1 MNLRR
6 KFFGLFAADRT
17 SENRRRPGRRSRPT
31 RAATG
36 RRRRPQAP
44 LAHETME
51 ARIALAVDGFS
62 QATYQ
67 QFLNPNGI
75 GELGEAVTRE
85 GWAVVVG
92 ESSDDIYIQQVATSP
107 QTLLYA
113 DNGSFI
119 DLPEVDGDYG
129 EIPDINAMRSL
140 SVTNATVVNDVG
152 VVNDNYPVF
161 DFTNATNSFTTR
173 FVSQHDDWLLAPV
186 TATLRYTQADG
197 TVQQWDITSAPVW
210 TVTPQAGTVR
220 RPFDVWPEA
229 VSYYEP
235 TNAAAFVQS
244 SLDVL
249 WRVQALPTTDRQ
261 PGDLRISPFTSVP
274 RLIDLTYS
282 YNDEQIFPNVERIT
296 EALVLPSA
304 AAPVL
309 GGVTQPSTFTL
320 PGAAGVGFAGIV
332 PGTLRG
338 TLRLE
343 GAEYPFLVESRSG
356 NRLVFGG
363 GRPLASGDP
372 VGLEYVLRTGGS
384 KLKSVQGTVDLASG
398 VISLTFAS
406 GEDITPVAGAPIFVD
421 QAPGPVRIDATYAVY
436 DAGDP
441 NDQAGSLTFFAG
453 LDITNEVAVDLLPHG
468 ATINVD
474 SPLVMRSSLPDGD
487 TSLRATNVNIDA
499 QLLANDRLDIAGSV
513 APRVTMLRQA
523 YAYPTVVSGSV
534 TGLFIPP
541 GLAGAGYDPDP
552 LNPPVVTI
560 GGPITSPAGATPVVR
575 TVNARLGAVT
585 VDRDPTSPTFGRVTA
600 VQILE
605 SGSGYAAPPAVTIAA
620 PGGGGATATA
630 TATLDAS
637 GAVIGIIITSGGSGY
652 ELTPMDPVATI
663 FRPQAEATA
672 VVDASGRI
680 SGFVVT
686 NPGSGYND
694 VPPVAIVPPE
704 VETAAVP
711 GAVTVLG
718 GSVTGIAIAD
728 GGYGYRTPPRVWI
741 APPPKAAGGTQA
753 SAIAAL
759 DAAGRVIGIT
769 IVDPGSGYE
778 TVAIDGT
785 VSEFV
790 PEARLLA
797 PFPVPMAEV
806 VKVNAAVGAAVY
818 EVRVGDDRGT
828 DLDRGLVLVSSS
840 GWLTR
845 DLAQTRAADAVFV
858 QAAQSDVIVEGV
870 VWGRDQ
876 SYLMQSL
883 PGASDLAP
891 FLLTTTSQ
899 ATGASVGQLRGG
911 TVGITLANDA
921 PTPAEGAVAF
931 NDVRLSTDID
941 SLRIRAATS
950 AGVTRSEPFPYE
962 MEVVEENSIAIEAVA
977 ASSFPLSMR
986 ARQNLLFN
994 ANLATAGDVSLAA
1007 TSLLTVSA
1015 PISTTTGRI
1024 GISAANVTIENSVQ
1038 VTQAQDDDTR
1048 NDVVIEA
1055 TGGSMTV
1062 DGLVSA
1068 VNNVVLRQ
1076 VNRLGPEVFEYSIR
1090 EPVAIPD
1097 NSTVSR
1103 SITVRDAFEF
1113 ENIDVA
1119 VDITHSFVSDLTL
1132 TLIAPDGTR
1141 VRLFDRTGGAG
1152 DNFSGTIFDSEAA
1165 TPITGGVAPFTGR
1178 FRPVQSLAPL
1188 YNRDARG
1195 TWQLEVQDSAP
1206 GDVGQ
1211 LTNFTLLFTSQ
1222 QPATG
1227 RINGAARVR
1236 ADHLEFDAQGNVGD
1250 PELAPGTGTFFLR
1263 TDVHSLSGRAG
1274 GSFSIDETNDI
1285 LISDLRSGGL
1295 VSVRAGGVDPLGGP
1309 NAGRAALTAS
1319 LADVPAIDL
1328 NAPSGSID
1336 VVNNA
1341 PTTII
1346 VGNAEA
1352 LRTGRA
1358 ISMRAGGN
1366 VSIRSTGGAT
1376 RGEIFALDAPLA
1388 GSGARTVRYL
1398 YAPSALPVGAV
1409 YVPGVP
1415 GTTASTITGSGT
1427 LATVLGVATANLR
1440 VNDRVLVSVAGGN
1453 TANGVYTVTR
1463 LGGGTNWLLTRSADS
1478 DTDAELPANSF
1489 VRVTDGG
1496 GAGYYQLTYVSS
1508 TAVPFTRCPIEVS
1521 APLSLVTN
1529 IGSDDVNDA
1538 VTFVVST
1545 AGVTNTAAGS
1555 LGKMIELRQAN
1566 DTSSSFSNPNQKMDF
1581 RFSGQVLTPIRLTQ
1595 QLPRITEPFR
1605 IDGNTSYNPPG
1616 SPGVTRPRITV
1627 DGSRIA
1633 TTRDGT
1639 TVTAA
1644 SVVNGFEV
1652 SGAGAAGAV
1661 LANMTV
1667 SGFTRGAA
1675 VQVQDAST
1683 VLANG
1688 LTLGTNEFG
1697 LRVANQFG
1705 LRVSGSSSEVTLL
1718 NSTVTASTKA
1728 GVRIENTARDVVLV
1742 GNTIG
1747 TVDRDNAIGV
1757 QVAAASGNRNRIG
1770 VEPVLPLTGIS
1781 TLTATRVNATTFTL
1795 PGSVRLTAA
1804 TLFPGLGV
1812 TGPGIVPTAGLPAAE
1827 ILSVAINATTGVAT
1841 VVLTGGQVNAN
1852 GRVTFGNFAAT
1863 TLGGT
1868 SLTMPAGV
1876 NSDQLYLGQQ
1886 VAGIGIVA
1894 GTRIIAIDR
1903 TTKTV
1908 TLSAAMTATGVSSI
1922 TFPGANNGAPRN
1934 VIQNNLVGV
1943 ELSGGAT
1950 TIANTSIINSAG
1962 DGVRI
1967 TGGTNV
1973 IGRSD
1978 RTRSAFSNMINGNGG
1993 FGIAFDAGAGARSA
2007 AVTLANQQTVRGNFL
2022 GRLTSNRPA
2031 VGNTKGNIG
2040 LRFATA
2046 AEELY
2051 RGESPAFRLRPNA
2064 VTGVDAEGN
2073 QHAPTTTSTG
2083 GGSGGG
2089 GIRPVR
2095 PTR

>member
-1 MNLRR
+1 M
-6 KFFGLFAADRT
+6 
-17 SENRRRPGRRSRPT
+17 
-31 RAATG
+31 
-36 RRRRPQAP
+36 
-44 LAHETME
+44 
-51 ARIALAVDGFS
+51 
-62 QATYQ
+62 
-67 QFLNPNGI
+67 
-75 GELGEAVTRE
+75 
-85 GWAVVVG
+85 
-92 ESSDDIYIQQVATSP
+92 
-107 QTLLYA
+107 
-113 DNGSFI
+113 
-119 DLPEVDGDYG
+119 
-129 EIPDINAMRSL
+129 
-140 SVTNATVVNDVG
+140 
-152 VVNDNYPVF
+152 
-161 DFTNATNSFTTR
+161 
-173 FVSQHDDWLLAPV
+173 
-186 TATLRYTQADG
+186 
-197 TVQQWDITSAPVW
+197 
-210 TVTPQAGTVR
+210 
-220 RPFDVWPEA
+220 
-229 VSYYEP
+229 
-235 TNAAAFVQS
+235 
-244 SLDVL
+244 
-249 WRVQALPTTDRQ
+249 
-261 PGDLRISPFTSVP
+261 
-274 RLIDLTYS
+274 
-282 YNDEQIFPNVERIT
+282 
-296 EALVLPSA
+296 
-304 AAPVL
+304 
-309 GGVTQPSTFTL
+309 
-320 PGAAGVGFAGIV
+320 
-332 PGTLRG
+332 
-338 TLRLE
+338 
-343 GAEYPFLVESRSG
+343 
-356 NRLVFGG
+356 
-363 GRPLASGDP
+363 
-372 VGLEYVLRTGGS
+372 
-384 KLKSVQGTVDLASG
+384 
-398 VISLTFAS
+398 
-406 GEDITPVAGAPIFVD
+406 
-421 QAPGPVRIDATYAVY
+421 
-436 DAGDP
+436 
-441 NDQAGSLTFFAG
+441 
-453 LDITNEVAVDLLPHG
+453 
-468 ATINVD
+468 
-474 SPLVMRSSLPDGD
+474 
-487 TSLRATNVNIDA
+487 
-499 QLLANDRLDIAGSV
+499 
-513 APRVTMLRQA
+513 
-523 YAYPTVVSGSV
+523 
-534 TGLFIPP
+534 
-541 GLAGAGYDPDP
+541 
-552 LNPPVVTI
+552 
-560 GGPITSPAGATPVVR
+560 
-575 TVNARLGAVT
+575 
-585 VDRDPTSPTFGRVTA
+585 
-600 VQILE
+600 
-605 SGSGYAAPPAVTIAA
+605 
-620 PGGGGATATA
+620 
-630 TATLDAS
+630 
-637 GAVIGIIITSGGSGY
+637 
-652 ELTPMDPVATI
+652 
-663 FRPQAEATA
+663 
-672 VVDASGRI
+672 
-680 SGFVVT
+680 
-686 NPGSGYND
+686 
-694 VPPVAIVPPE
+694 
-704 VETAAVP
+704 
-711 GAVTVLG
+711 G
-718 GSVTGIAIAD
+718 GSVTDIAIAD

-741 APPPKAAGGTQA
+741 APPPKASGGTQA
-753 SAIAAL
+753 SATATL

-1068 VNNVVLRQ
+1068 VNNVLLRQ

-1103 SITVRDAFEF
+1103 SINVRDAFEF

-1165 TPITGGVAPFTGR
+1165 TPITAGVAPFTGR
-1178 FRPVQSLAPL
+1178 FRPVQSLTPL

-1195 TWQLEVQDSAP
+1195 TWQLEVRDSAP

-1285 LISDLRSGGL
+1285 WISDLRSGGL

-1319 LADVPAIDL
+1319 LADAPALDL

-1388 GSGARTVRYL
+1388 GSGARTVRYI
-1398 YAPSALPVGAV
+1398 YSPASLPVGAV
-1409 YVPGVP
+1409 YVSGVP
-1415 GTTASTITGSGT
+1415 GVTASTITGSGT
-1427 LATVLGVATANLR
+1427 LATVLGVAPANLR
-1440 VNDRVLVSVAGGN
+1440 ANDRVLVSIAGGSN
-1453 TANGVYTVTR
+1453 ANGVYTVTR
-1463 LGGGTNWLLTRSADS
+1463 LGGGTNWLLTRAADS

-1489 VRVTDGG
+1489 VRVTDGVG
-1496 GAGYYQLTYVSS
+1496 VGFYQLTYVSS
-1508 TAVPFTRCPIEVS
+1508 TSVPFTRCPIEVS
-1521 APLSLVTN
+1521 SPLSLVTN

-1581 RFSGQVLTPIRLTQ
+1581 RFSSQVLTPIRLTQ

-1667 SGFTRGAA
+1667 AGFTRGAA

-1705 LRVSGSSSEVTLL
+1705 LRVSGSSSEVTVL

-1747 TVDRDNAIGV
+1747 TVNRDNAIGV
-1757 QVAAASGNRNRIG
+1757 QVAAASGGNRNRIG
-1770 VEPVLPLTGIS
+1770 VEPVLPLTAIS
-1781 TLTATRVNATTFTL
+1781 TLAATRVNASTFTL

-1812 TGPGIVPTAGLPAAE
+1812 TGPGIVPASGRPAAE
-1827 ILSVAINATTGVAT
+1827 ILSVTINATTGVAT

-1886 VAGIGIVA
+1886 VAGTGIVA

-1993 FGIAFDAGAGARSA
+1993 FGIAFDAGAGSRASA
-2007 AVTLANQQTVRGNFL
+2007 VALANQQTVRGNFL
-2022 GRLTSNRPA
+2022 GRLTSNQPA
-2031 VGNTKGNIG
+2031 AVNTKGNIG
-2040 LRFATA
+2040 LRFTTA

-2051 RGESPAFRLRPNA
+2051 RGEGPAFRLRPNA
-2064 VTGVDAEGN
+2064 VTGLDAEGN